1 VLTFGAPLGFGAT
14 VSDGIVSAIRSGND
28 VSEVMKRGSD
38 HDIYTKSMGY
48 DLDAIWVQITAPTS
62 PGNSGGPLVNMKGEV
77 LGLNTWCLK
86 SGQNLNFAISSDH
99 IRKLRSSDDGTN
111 HSFSELPKPREGHGE
126 SLGDGA
132 RTVAYWN
139 DLGQINRTL
148 HSRLKNTKRPS
159 LPANK
164 AKVKSFFAKMENYY
178 KDLAE
183 IAAATSKKIKALDHS
198 GVDGELVGLATVDAV
213 CLDELAEAFR
223 GFAIDAE
230 LGKELS
236 IYDTGKISAKSYGKF
251 RNGDVSIGYDV
262 LRLELSSRYDQ
273 SFPNILGGAYKG
285 PVASKKDGD
294 GGDDEG
300 VDPATEKKAA
310 GKLKLAKSLIGS
322 KPDRAKEML
331 AKIVAEFKGT
341 KAAQAAQRLM
351 EELDAK

>member
-1 VLTFGAPLGFGAT
+1 MSPAGAQEAALAPGRQSPQGQTSTAQVVRIVEPSIVVVEVTLENGTSQGSGFILDTQGTFVTNYHVIEGAKSVRIKFREGSTAEVPGYLAILPGKDLAILRCRPTGRQLQPLELADAQPEKGESVLTFGAPLGFGAT

-164 AKVKSFFAKMENYY
+164 AKVKSFFAKMEN
-178 KDLAE
+178 
-183 IAAATSKKIKALDHS
+183 
-198 GVDGELVGLATVDAV
+198 
-213 CLDELAEAFR
+213 
-223 GFAIDAE
+223 
-230 LGKELS
+230 
-236 IYDTGKISAKSYGKF
+236 
-251 RNGDVSIGYDV
+251 
-262 LRLELSSRYDQ
+262 
-273 SFPNILGGAYKG
+273 
-285 PVASKKDGD
+285 
-294 GGDDEG
+294 
-300 VDPATEKKAA
+300 
-310 GKLKLAKSLIGS
+310 
-322 KPDRAKEML
+322 
-331 AKIVAEFKGT
+331 
-341 KAAQAAQRLM
+341 
-351 EELDAK
+351 